1 MRYLPLTPD
10 DREAMLAA
18 IGVKSIDDLFVDVPG
33 AARLDGPV
41 DLPRVAGELE
51 VERALGD
58 APTTQAQFDALVS
71 FHYNTGAIRRATLTK
86 RHRAGDFVA
95 AEREFGRWIY
105 NDRRPLKGL
114 VDRRRDEVS
123 LYRKC

>member
-1 MRYLPLTPD
+1 MWTREQCDRRFDADLVRY
-10 DREAMLAA
+10 AA
-18 IGVKSIDDLFVDVPG
+18 
-33 AARLDGPV
+33 
-41 DLPRVAGELE
+41 E